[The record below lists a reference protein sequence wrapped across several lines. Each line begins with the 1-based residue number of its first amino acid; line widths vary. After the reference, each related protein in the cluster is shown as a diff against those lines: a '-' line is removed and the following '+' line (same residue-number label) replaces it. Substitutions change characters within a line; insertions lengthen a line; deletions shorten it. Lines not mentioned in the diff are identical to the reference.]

1 MRKIPLVVSVALVAA
16 AVISPVASGLAA
28 SLSSPVGPVDPN
40 APLPTTSV
48 VQMVVDSAHHH
59 LFISTGGATNSLL
72 VTNES
77 GVVTN
82 TLALNGARGL
92 ALDGS
97 TLYVGESGASDIA
110 VIDTSTLAVT
120 RRLATGANTCPTS
133 VAVVNSRYVAYGLT
147 CDGQWGSVDVI
158 DMTSALLTPVAVP
171 AINIFYNPIV

>member
-1 MRKIPLVVSVALVAA
+1 
-16 AVISPVASGLAA
+16 
-28 SLSSPVGPVDPN
+28 
-40 APLPTTSV
+40 
-48 VQMVVDSAHHH
+48 
-59 LFISTGGATNSLL
+59 
-72 VTNES
+72 
-77 GVVTN
+77 
-82 TLALNGARGL
+82 LALNGARGL

-171 AINIFYNPIV
+171 AINIFYNPIVRAIPNSTSVIVAAVGLSSPLVSLVNVSGSP